1 MPVRLLHVSDS
12 LVAADTPSVE
22 GLRRAVDAALEHSVD
37 ALVHTGNLLR
47 RPTPDEAD
55 IEVLAEGLSPLAE
68 ADITLYVVAGP
79 REAAGETDSLAPL
92 VERAPIERLGA
103 TPTYIDDTVALYGVD
118 RGVDLSGA
126 LGDLVDD
133 DLRTHNVLCL
143 HRELSPPMNPYAVDL
158 KPFELTDDSAV
169 FLNTVLAGGSD
180 DPREW
185 VADDYGYRV
194 AYPGTTNPEVA
205 DEPGDR
211 PTAALLTVHSADNV
225 EREVLELRPEGM
237 TGGEEPGA
245 GASPAGPDTDDEPT
259 TAEADTAAP
268 GAVTPEA
275 EMAPLLDLLDY
286 EAASLADADTETL
299 ADLYGLLS
307 RAKSLLDDRRKEV
320 GEALETRLAGDE
332 TCTGEYATVRRNRST
347 RRTPKDDETVF
358 AALDEADIDRD
369 TVLGIDSSTLRD
381 LADEGEVPEER
392 VFDRE
397 ERTYIRRQDL
407 SVEE

>member
-1 MPVRLLHVSDS
+1 MPVRLLHASDS

-22 GLRRAVDAALEHSVD
+22 GLRRAVDAALAHEVD

-47 RPTPDEAD
+47 RPTPEEAD
-55 IEVLAEGLSPLAE
+55 IEAVEDVLAPLVDAG
-68 ADITLYVVAGP
+68 ITVYLVAGP
-79 REAAGETDSLAPL
+79 RETAGETDSLAAL
-92 VERAPIERLGA
+92 ADRAPVERLGA
-103 TPTYIDDTVALYGVD
+103 TPTYIDDTVALYGID
-118 RGVDLSGA
+118 RGPDLADA
-126 LGDLVDD
+126 LADLVDD
-133 DLRTHNVLCL
+133 DLRTHNALCL
-143 HRELSPPMNPYAVDL
+143 HRELAPPMNPYAADV

-211 PTAALLTVHSADNV
+211 PTAALLTVHSADEV
-225 EREVLELRPEGM
+225 EREVLELRPDGT
-237 TGGEEPGA
+237 TGEDG
-245 GASPAGPDTDDEPT
+245 DETVQP
-259 TAEADTAAP
+259 AEADGDDDPTAPEVDSPAP
-268 GAVTPEA
+268 GVVTPEE
-275 EMAPLLDLLDY
+275 EMEPLLDLLEY
-286 EAASLADADTETL
+286 EAASLADAETETL

-332 TCTGEYATVRRNRST
+332 TRSGEYATVRRQRST
-347 RRTPKDDETVF
+347 RRTPKDEETVF
-358 AALDEADIDRD
+358 AALDEADIEREA
-369 TVLGIDSSTLRD
+369 VLGIDSSELRD
-381 LADEGEVPEER
+381 LADEGEIPEER

>member
-1 MPVRLLHVSDS
+1 MPIRLLHASDS

-22 GLRRAVDAALEHSVD
+22 GLRRAVDAALAHSVD

-55 IEVLAEGLSPLAE
+55 IEVLTEVLSPLAE

-92 VERAPIERLGA
+92 VERVPVERLGA

-118 RGVDLSGA
+118 RGVDLSESLA
-126 LGDLVDD
+126 ELVDD
-133 DLRTHNVLCL
+133 DLRTHNLLCL
-143 HRELSPPMNPYAVDL
+143 HRELSPPMNPYAAEI

-194 AYPGTTNPEVA
+194 AYSGTTNPEVA

-211 PTAALLTVHSADNV
+211 PTAALLTVHSADEV
-225 EREVLELRPEGM
+225 EREVLELRPEG
-237 TGGEEPGA
+237 TAGGEVGEIAQSAESDG
-245 GASPAGPDTDDEPT
+245 DDEVT
-259 TAEADTAAP
+259 TAETGADAP
-268 GAVTPEA
+268 GVVTPEA

-286 EAASLADADTETL
+286 EAASLTDADTETL

-332 TCTGEYATVRRNRST
+332 MRSGEYATVRRNRSI
-347 RRTPKDDETVF
+347 RRTPKDEETVF
-358 AALDEADIDRD
+358 AALDEADIDRE